1 MTTPTPAR
9 ETTEQAIRRIS
20 TGIWVK
26 VPTGDLAGQ
35 YMAREHSLRRTDSMS
50 TRCSISVRELN
61 TPPADGTR
69 PPCGMCLRSIEADGR
84 MQIPIPGAPGA
95 LTEAIR
101 QRDELSAALAASQ
114 RRCAELLEK
123 GRILADML
131 LETGVHRDTLAAV
144 MLEVET
150 RHAADQGR

>member
-1 MTTPTPAR
+1 MTIETPAR

-35 YMAREHSLRRTDSMS
+35 YMAREHSLRRPDSLS

-69 PPCGMCLRSIEADGR
+69 PPCGMCLRSIEADER

-101 QRDELSAALAASQ
+101 ERDAAR
-114 RRCAELLEK
+114 RRCELLTERARVL
-123 GRILADML
+123 GDML
-131 LETGVHRDTLAAV
+131 LAAGVHQETINMV
-144 MLEVET
+144 MAEVDAKY
-150 RHAADQGR
+150 AADQGR